1 VEPWFRLADS
11 AAPEVMHRRDLLTVH
26 PERHAPWEPGA
37 DAVLD
42 ALLDLFPEAEARALR
57 GGGVAS
63 GRALGGQWEP
73 DFVLLRR
80 DAMGEFRMVGGCVCD
95 PSAWDPAGKL
105 GRTVME
111 IHSPVPT
118 LNQELGT
125 RIRAF
130 LDRLPTDATLSR
142 ENWGLAAV
150 PDRNLHPAL
159 SLPRLTKGAALSGVW
174 LRVEHQAFRAL
185 PSANGIVFVI
195 WLTVHP
201 LAEALTDPGVRVSF
215 RHLLESMP
223 ASIAEYKGLAEARPA
238 LLDQLAG

>member
-1 VEPWFRLADS
+1 MESWFRLADS
-11 AAPEVMHRRDLLTVH
+11 AAPELVARRALLTTH
-26 PERHAPWEPGA
+26 GARHAPWGPGA

-42 ALLDLFPEAEARALR
+42 ALLGLFPEPEARALA
-57 GGGVAS
+57 GGGAGS
-63 GRALGGQWEP
+63 GRALGGLWEP

-80 DAMGEFRMVGGCVCD
+80 DSEGEFRMVGGCVCD

-111 IHSPVPT
+111 IHAPVPT
-118 LNQELGT
+118 LNQELGL
-125 RIRAF
+125 RIRSF
-130 LDRLPTDATLSR
+130 LDRLPLDATLSR

-150 PDRNLHPAL
+150 SDRNLHPAL
-159 SLPRLTKGAALSGVW
+159 SPPRLTWDAALSGVW

-185 PSANGIVFVI
+185 PEADGIVFVI

-201 LAEALTDPGVRVSF
+201 LAEAIRDPDVRTSF

-223 ASIAEYKGLAEARPA
+223 AAVADYKGLAEVRPS
-238 LLDQLAG
+238 LMEQLAD